1 VIISKL
7 PPRLAPV
14 VLPTLQDPQVS
25 RAVLVLEDEQHL
37 RLQALPPTQAAERD
51 SAKEAAALVRDFVL
65 PVLAAA
71 WPDGRPVVNGVL
83 AVWAGHDAWKV
94 LQDPNTDS
102 LGKKIALSRMGIGVI
117 NAGLSFMPSAGVP
130 QAVASAVASS
140 GIGLADKL
148 HRDRQK
154 ASQQAALSG
163 GFLVET
169 SMGTFVL
176 TAKTLQTAQQVPQAP
191 QGQAAQAAA
200 APPIVGPKSN
210 A

>member
-1 VIISKL
+1 MIISKL
-7 PPRLAPV
+7 PPRLAPA

-25 RAVLVLEDEQHL
+25 RAVLVLEAEQQVTL
-37 RLQALPPTQAAERD
+37 RALPPTQAAELD

-71 WPDGRPVVNGVL
+71 WPDGRPVVNSVL

-102 LGKKIALSRMGIGVI
+102 LGRKIALSRMGIGVI

-148 HRDRQK
+148 HRDRLK
-154 ASQQAALSG
+154 AQGQAALSG

-169 SMGTFVL
+169 SMGTLVL
-176 TAKTLQTAQQVPQAP
+176 TAKTLQKAQQLQQAQKDQP
-191 QGQAAQAAA
+191 TPAVA
-200 APPIVGPKSN
+200 APSLAGPKSS